1 MTKVM
6 VTIQAPEGPPTLDAV
21 IERYQLGPDDI
32 DSDFGVVE
40 IDPADHLYVILVEPD
55 AATRIKPADGWD
67 TAGPYSNPRIAPFG
81 PPEADSPTPPRPE
94 SSTPPGPASP
104 SEPPAE
110 EE

>member
-6 VTIQAPEGPPTLDAV
+6 VTIQAPEGPPSLEAV

-40 IDPADHLYVILVEPD
+40 IDPDDDLYVILVEPD
-55 AATRIKPADGWD
+55 AATRIKPAECWD

-81 PPEADSPTPPRPE
+81 PPEADS
-94 SSTPPGPASP
+94 SGD
-104 SEPPAE
+104 EPPAPRPDE

>member
-6 VTIQAPEGPPTLDAV
+6 VTIQSPEGRPSLEAV
-21 IERYQLGPDDI
+21 IERYRLGPDDI
-32 DSDFGVVE
+32 DPDFGVVE
-40 IDPADHLYVILVEPD
+40 IDPDDHLYVILVEPD

-81 PPEADSPTPPRPE
+81 PPEAET
-94 SSTPPGPASP
+94 SSTPQGSP
-104 SEPPAE
+104 E